1 MITGN
6 SHRNK
11 IIKNIFLKQDL
22 CKVSLKEFSGCEFL
36 VALTFGTLTV
46 WLAQDRY
53 WGHSTLKAMHSS
65 STKLTSE
72 LADLSKHPLDV
83 NVLIRG
89 PKLHGEALKF
99 DDNGD
104 FSTGI

>member
-11 IIKNIFLKQDL
+11 IFKNIFLKQDL

-36 VALTFGTLTV
+36 VALTFGILTV

-53 WGHSTLKAMHSS
+53 WGHMYSTLKAMHSS

-72 LADLSKHPLDV
+72 LADLSKHPLYV
-83 NVLIRG
+83 NVLM
-89 PKLHGEALKF
+89 
-99 DDNGD
+99 
-104 FSTGI
+104 